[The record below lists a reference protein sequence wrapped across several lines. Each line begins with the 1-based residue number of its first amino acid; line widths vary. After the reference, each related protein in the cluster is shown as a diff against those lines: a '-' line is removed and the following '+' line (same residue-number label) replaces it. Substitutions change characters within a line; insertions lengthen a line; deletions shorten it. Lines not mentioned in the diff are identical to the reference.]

1 MKAKRII
8 AKRNKEKIK
17 DTFYKLI
24 LNSTSGLLDNEHSWL
39 YYNEGAVGLRL
50 TGQLQLLRTIEECM
64 LQDFEVISCNTDG
77 IEVLVLKSKTDEYLS
92 MMKELEKEFNLE
104 WEHEEYIKLYYLN
117 INNYIALTESGK
129 VKRKGEFKIEKSEI
143 PLGDST
149 DFLIIPK
156 IINKYLIDNP
166 NNKSV
171 EELLMNWKELG
182 FSIYDFCASFKVDKS
197 FSVFHNRVKQQQLNR
212 YYASKHKDSAYLIKV
227 KNSELPNN
235 DEFYTIE
242 NINGKEVKAVPINR

>member
-1 MKAKRII
+1 MDALE
-8 AKRNKEKIK
+8 ALVPKERM
-17 DTFYKLI
+17 
-24 LNSTSGLLDNEHSWL
+24 N
-39 YYNEGAVGLRL
+39 
-50 TGQLQLLRTIEECM
+50 
-64 LQDFEVISCNTDG
+64 
-77 IEVLVLKSKTDEYLS
+77 EYLS

-117 INNYIALTESGK
+117 INNYIALTNNGK

-166 NNKSV
+166 DNKSV

-197 FSVFHNRVKQQQLNR
+197 YSVFHNRIKQQQLNR
-212 YYASKHKDSAYLIKV
+212 YYASKHKDSAYLIKI
-227 KNSELPNN
+227 KNTELPNEKQDN
-235 DEFYTIE
+235 INEFYIIE
-242 NINGKEVKAVPINR
+242 NINGVNTKVISINRWNTLKKNHMLKDSGVMLFNKYVELEPQEYKINYQFYQSKINELLYKLQHKQDLFS